1 MNTINQSSETE
12 NIQEEVF
19 EDSNVAK
26 VLLRAVLTPKE
37 VSEVEAKQKQPQAV
51 MTQLHGNPTGFK
63 TLDTRVDPAT
73 KAQLDEDGNL
83 MMVAPVVGG
92 STL

>member
-1 MNTINQSSETE
+1 MNQVNESSQNEIT
-12 NIQEEVF
+12 QEETF
-19 EDSNVAK
+19 EDSNVNK
-26 VLLRAVLTPKE
+26 VLLRAVLTAE
-37 VSEVEAKQKQPQAV
+37 QVTEVEDKKKQPQAV

-63 TLDTRVDPAT
+63 TLDTEVNAAT

-92 STL
+92 SL